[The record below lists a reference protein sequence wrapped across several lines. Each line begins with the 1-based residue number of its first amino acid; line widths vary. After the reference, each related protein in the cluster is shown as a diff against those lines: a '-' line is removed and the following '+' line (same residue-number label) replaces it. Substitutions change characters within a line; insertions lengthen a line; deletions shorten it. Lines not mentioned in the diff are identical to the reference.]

1 MTAALARRKAGL
13 PSYSPGPFG
22 LSGLQ
27 EIRKPPQI
35 QAAEPLS
42 NIPDLSEDVFTSAPD
57 LNRGN

>member
-35 QAAEPLS
+35 EAPEPLS
-42 NIPDLSEDVFTSAPD
+42 DIQDLPEDIFTSEPDLSK
-57 LNRGN
+57 GI